1 MFTINKFTLLKVKTE
16 EYKQEVKEMG
26 VDVAIDRA
34 YELTVKQEII
44 DGLLYAIIIYQK
56 KK

>member
-1 MFTINKFTLLKVKTE
+1 
-16 EYKQEVKEMG
+16 MG

-44 DGLLYAIIIYQK
+44 DSLLLQK
-56 KK
+56 YGKYSDLKILEIFVKF